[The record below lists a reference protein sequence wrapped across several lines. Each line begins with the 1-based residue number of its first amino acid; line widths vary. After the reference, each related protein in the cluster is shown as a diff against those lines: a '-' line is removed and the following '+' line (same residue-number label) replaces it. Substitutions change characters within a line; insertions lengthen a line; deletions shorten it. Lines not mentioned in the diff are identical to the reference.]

1 MKTGE
6 ARRMHPPLDPREIVG
21 VLGEKPSSSTQRL
34 EQQVIS
40 GNMVFMGGSRDI
52 GIRQSEQVEEVEE
65 HPIRILR
72 VRSVSEQPGTP
83 TEYIERHIREDA
95 VVEVIDELGIMEL
108 REIHS

>member
-6 ARRMHPPLDPREIVG
+6 ARRMHPPLDSREIVG

-52 GIRQSEQVEEVEE
+52 GISA
-65 HPIRILR
+65 
-72 VRSVSEQPGTP
+72 SGTS
-83 TEYIERHIREDA
+83 R
-95 VVEVIDELGIMEL
+95 
-108 REIHS
+108 